1 MKVVYFQAQSRDPI
15 KIHSMLREIDPMC
28 PTPQAL
34 EGGDGN
40 GGLWQCMLALHKKD
54 ALRYY
59 DVTILGIFTT
69 DVEDNL
75 YSPENFVKWVWGGLP
90 ILVKR
95 KDM

>member
-1 MKVVYFQAQSRDPI
+1 MKVVYFQAQSRDPT

-40 GGLWQCMLALHKKD
+40 GGLWQCMLDVRKKD
-54 ALRYY
+54 ALISYNIM
-59 DVTILGIFTT
+59 ILSMFTT
-69 DVEDNL
+69 DVDDKL
-75 YSPENFVKWVWGGLP
+75 YSPENLVKWVWGGPP